1 MRKKIT
7 GLLAIIGLL
16 TLYSSTSSAN
26 EGSIAFIGARIID
39 GTIADPI
46 EDGVVVITDGRI
58 QTVGPRSDVTVPD
71 EAQIIDVAGKTI
83 MPGLINAHGHVG
95 GTLGLEGGHYNTDNL
110 LRQLGLYARYGVT
123 TVNSLGGDE
132 EQGFALRNSQFDQN
146 LDRARIYVAGSV
158 VLGDTEADVR
168 AEVNRNADMGANFIK
183 VRIDDELGTAE
194 KMPRNIFDALVD
206 QAHRRRLPVAA
217 HLFYLDDAKYILNS
231 GADLLA
237 HSVRDLPVDDEFI
250 DLINSKGVCYIP
262 TLTREVSTFIY
273 ESEPEFFSDPYFI
286 KEAESAILEQLKSP
300 ERQTRMQNSRAAAG
314 YKIALEVAMA
324 NIKALNDGDVRIA
337 MGTDTG
343 PPARFQGYFEHMEM
357 QMMVD
362 AGMSPIEAIRA
373 STGVAAD
380 CIGMGDIGTLEPG
393 KWADLI
399 VLDANPAED
408 IENSKTISSVWIA
421 GNRVP
426 DRGR

>member
-206 QAHRRRLPVAA
+206 QAHIRRLPVAA

-262 TLTREVSTFIY
+262 TLTREVSTFVY

>member
-1 MRKKIT
+1 MKKTIT
-7 GLLAIIGLL
+7 GLLAILSLL

-26 EGSIAFIGARIID
+26 EGSIAFVGARLID

-58 QTVGPRSDVTVPD
+58 RTVGPRSAVTVPD
-71 EAQIIDVAGKTI
+71 GAQIIDVTGKTI
-83 MPGLINAHGHVG
+83 MPGIINAHGHVG
-95 GTLGLEGGHYNTDNL
+95 DTLGLERGHYNTDNL
-110 LRQLGLYARYGVT
+110 LRQLSLYARYGVT

-132 EQGFALRNSQFDQN
+132 EQGFALRNDQFDQG

-158 VLGDTEADVR
+158 VVGDTEAAIR

-183 VRIDDELGTAE
+183 VRIDDELGSVE
-194 KMPRNIFDALVD
+194 KMPRSVFDALVD
-206 QAHRRRLPVAA
+206 QAHIRRLPVAA

-237 HSVRDLPVDDEFI
+237 HSVRDLAVDDEFI
-250 DLINSKGVCYIP
+250 DLINAKNVCYIP
-262 TLTREVSTFIY
+262 TLTREVSTFVY
-273 ESEPEFFSDPYFI
+273 ESEPEFFSDPYFL
-286 KEAESAILEQLKSP
+286 KEAEPAILEQLKSP

-324 NIKALNDGDVRIA
+324 NVKALNDRGVRIA

-362 AGMSPIEAIRA
+362 AGMSPIEVIRA

-380 CIGMGDIGTLEPG
+380 CMGMGDIGTLEPG
-393 KWADLI
+393 KWGDLI

-408 IENSKTISSVWIA
+408 IANSKTITSVWIA

>member
-7 GLLAIIGLL
+7 GLLAILGFLL
-16 TLYSSTSSAN
+16 LFSGTSSAN
-26 EGSIAFIGARIID
+26 EGSIAFVGARIID
-39 GTIADPI
+39 GTMADPI
-46 EDGVVVITDGRI
+46 EEGVVVITDGRI
-58 QTVGPRSDVTVPD
+58 RTVGPRSAVTVPSGT
-71 EAQIIDVAGKTI
+71 QIIDVVGKTI
-83 MPGLINAHGHVG
+83 MPGIINAHGHVG

-132 EQGFALRNSQFDQN
+132 EQGFALRNEQFDQD

-158 VLGDTEADVR
+158 VVGDSEAAIR

-183 VRIDDELGTAE
+183 VRVDDELGAAE

-206 QAHRRRLPVAA
+206 QAHIRRLPVAA
-217 HLFYLDDAKYILNS
+217 HLFYLDDAKYILNA

-237 HSVRDLPVDDEFI
+237 HSVRDLPVDDELI
-250 DLINSKGVCYIP
+250 DLINTKGVCYIP
-262 TLTREVSTFIY
+262 TLTREVSTFVY
-273 ESEPEFFSDPYFI
+273 ESEPEFFSDPYFL
-286 KEAESAILEQLKSP
+286 KEAEPAILEQLRSP

-324 NIKALNDGDVRIA
+324 NVKALNDGGVRIA

-393 KWADLI
+393 KWGDLL

-408 IENSKTISSVWIA
+408 IANSKTIASVWIA

-426 DRGR
+426 D

>member
-7 GLLAIIGLL
+7 GLLAILGFLL
-16 TLYSSTSSAN
+16 LFSGTSSAN
-26 EGSIAFIGARIID
+26 EGSIAFVGARIID
-39 GTIADPI
+39 GTMADPI

-58 QTVGPRSDVTVPD
+58 RTVGPRSAVTVPSG
-71 EAQIIDVAGKTI
+71 AQIIDVVGKTI
-83 MPGLINAHGHVG
+83 MPGIINAHGHVG
-95 GTLGLEGGHYNTDNL
+95 DTLGLEGGHYNTDNL

-132 EQGFALRNSQFDQN
+132 EQGFALRNKQFDQD

-158 VLGDTEADVR
+158 VVGNSEAAIR

-183 VRIDDELGTAE
+183 VRIDDELGTTE

-206 QAHRRRLPVAA
+206 QAHIRRLPVAA
-217 HLFYLDDAKYILNS
+217 HLFYLDDAKYILNA
-231 GADLLA
+231 GADLVA
-237 HSVRDLPVDDEFI
+237 HSVRDLPVDNELI
-250 DLINSKGVCYIP
+250 DLINAKGVCYIP
-262 TLTREVSTFIY
+262 TLTRELSTFVY
-273 ESEPEFFSDPYFI
+273 ESEPEFFSDPYFL
-286 KEAESAILEQLKSP
+286 KEAEPAILEQLKSP

-324 NIKALNDGDVRIA
+324 NVKALNNGGVRIA

-373 STGVAAD
+373 STGIAAD
-380 CIGMGDIGTLEPG
+380 CMGMGSIGTLEPG
-393 KWADLI
+393 KWGDLL

-408 IENSKTISSVWIA
+408 IANSKTISSVWIA

-426 DRGR
+426 D